1 MILRY
6 MLVDDEINIL
16 LALRRALQQ
25 HTREE
30 NLRIEIYTDPQEA
43 LARMH
48 EVSFDLVVAD
58 YRMPLMNGID
68 FLKRVKDRQPDA
80 VRLMLSSSD
89 HFETAI
95 GAINEAEVFR
105 YVTKPW
111 DIAELKKIIEL
122 GLVRR
127 YQAMQVG
134 LLTDKLRITS
144 RPLTPEEAE
153 LKRLE
158 ESEPGITKVNWGP
171 DGSVLLDFPEEDP
184 P

>member
-16 LALRRALQQ
+16 HALRRALQQ

-48 EVSFDLVVAD
+48 EVSFDIVVAD

-68 FLKRVKDRQPDA
+68 FLKRVKDKQPDA

-111 DIAELKKIIEL
+111 DIAELRKIIEL

-134 LLTDKLRITS
+134 LLTDKLSITS

-171 DGSVLLDFPEEDP
+171 DGSVLLDFPEQDP